1 VYRFALRGRWLVGH
15 IVVLSIAVLFLWL
28 GFWQLNKAEATWHTN
43 ATIRA
48 RESVAAADFGTLVKG
63 SDMVSGALYRRV
75 TVAGHYDP
83 GKQFVVLYRTLDEEP
98 GAFVLTPL
106 VTSDGT
112 AVIVN
117 RGWFPSQDAQPSVPP
132 GSEPPSGQ
140 VQVTGLLIAG
150 EGRTRVS
157 GSSGGTIELTTIDLA
172 AVKVSVP
179 SAIYPA
185 YVQLQLQDA
194 APPSGALRA
203 LPPPD
208 LSSGPYFSY
217 AVQWFLFTAVGLVGW
232 PLLIRRAARE
242 RATGLPT

>member
-15 IVVLSIAVLFLWL
+15 IVVLAIAVSFIWL

-48 RESVAAADFGTLVKG
+48 RESMAPTDFGSLVTG
-63 SDMVSGALYRRV
+63 SDLVSGALYRRV
-75 TVAGHYDP
+75 TVAGHYDTS
-83 GKQFVVLYRTLDEEP
+83 KQFVVLYRTVDEEP
-98 GAFVLTPL
+98 GAYVLTPL
-106 VTSDGT
+106 VTPDGA

-132 GSEPPSGQ
+132 GSDPPSGQ
-140 VQVTGLLIAG
+140 VRVTGLLLAG
-150 EGRTRVS
+150 EGKTRAA

-172 AVKVSVP
+172 ATKASVP
-179 SAIYPA
+179 PAIYPA
-185 YVQLQLQDA
+185 YVQLQLQDPALPSA
-194 APPSGALRA
+194 ALQT

-232 PLLIRRAARE
+232 PLLIRRASTE
-242 RATGLPT
+242 RTSET